1 MEVGVEAVEISLRER
16 MFVVGLQRPFG
27 VLGGGHQLFAHLI
40 GGRAV
45 PVRGAERIVVD
56 TRRQHMARHR
66 LQAFG
71 VAGGGAEGDLFVF
84 LGVVFEAQVAEYV
97 LHGRAKTQR
106 HAGDQVIGH
115 APRRGLQAVV
125 QGPAEDMLLA
135 GPFRV
140 EGLEL
145 LVAWRFRGAQQH
157 AVHDAAGVRAAQHP
171 QVLKLCAVQRQGI
184 GPHGGGAEL
193 RVGAFA
199 QTLKQLQVALQQM
212 TLQVGDIRQCDDTLI
227 KHVLDRAP
235 HFCPAMQIALRIG
248 EVQARLQGGHLL
260 RQPGD
265 VQILIGRWQGRIL
278 VGEDGVG
285 EEVGARLFIV
295 GVQAAQGQLDQRAVV
310 IVMADIGDEASGA
323 DQ

>member
-1 MEVGVEAVEISLRER
+1 M
-16 MFVVGLQRPFG
+16 
-27 VLGGGHQLFAHLI
+27 
-40 GGRAV
+40 
-45 PVRGAERIVVD
+45 
-56 TRRQHMARHR
+56 
-66 LQAFG
+66 
-71 VAGGGAEGDLFVF
+71 
-84 LGVVFEAQVAEYV
+84 
-97 LHGRAKTQR
+97 
-106 HAGDQVIGH
+106 
-115 APRRGLQAVV
+115 
-125 QGPAEDMLLA
+125 
-135 GPFRV
+135 
-140 EGLEL
+140 
-145 LVAWRFRGAQQH
+145 
-157 AVHDAAGVRAAQHP
+157 
-171 QVLKLCAVQRQGI
+171 QRQGI

-227 KHVLDRAP
+227 EHVLNRAP

-323 DQ
+323 DQQVLGFQVVDVQLVRQPFQPLIACQRAGVVAGFNTSSIARRA